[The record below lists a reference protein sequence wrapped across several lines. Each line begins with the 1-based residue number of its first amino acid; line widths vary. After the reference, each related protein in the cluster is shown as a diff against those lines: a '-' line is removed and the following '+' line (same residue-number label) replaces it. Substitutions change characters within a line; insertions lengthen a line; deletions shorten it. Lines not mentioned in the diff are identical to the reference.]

1 MNHHTT
7 PEKIQESIYQ
17 ISEAAMEATS
27 LQELFLSIHKTIG
40 QLLPATNFYIALVEP
55 ETKLLHFS
63 FWVDEFDPQPTPRKL
78 GKGLTEFVLR
88 TAEAQLIPSERFE
101 ELVNKGE
108 VQQVGSPSIDWLGVP
123 LKIREN
129 TIGVLVL
136 QSYTEGVRYDEDDK
150 EMLRFVSNQIAMAIE
165 RKRTE
170 DKLRESEAKFRSLF
184 NHVYDGVYQTTP
196 EGNIVTANPALVRML
211 GYDSEEDFLGVNVGA
226 DLYINPD
233 EREYWSK
240 VLDEKGVIR
249 NAELHLRKKNGE
261 QIVALE
267 NAYAVRDAN
276 GKLLYQEGTLT
287 DITELK
293 QYEEELEVQRAYF
306 EQLYQSAPEAIVI
319 LDNEDRVLR
328 INREFARM
336 FGYSQEE
343 IAQQPINEIIVPE
356 SMRNESIFLTQTVAQ
371 GQVVSAEAVRKR
383 KDGEFIHVSILGTP
397 ILTENGQVG
406 VYGIYRDITER
417 KHREVER
424 ERLLNE
430 IQDALGKVKTLSGLL
445 PICANCK
452 KVRDDNGYWNQIE
465 VYISEHSSADFTH
478 GICPDCSKNLYGDK
492 LKKK

>member
-1 MNHHTT
+1 MNHNSS

-17 ISEAAMEATS
+17 ISEAALEAST
-27 LQELFLSIHKTIG
+27 LQELFQSIHQTIG
-40 QLLPATNFYIALVEP
+40 KLLPATNFYIALFDA
-55 ETKLLHFS
+55 ETKLLHFP
-63 FWVDEFDPQPTPRKL
+63 FWVDEFDPQPAPRKL
-78 GKGLTEFVLR
+78 GNGLTEFVLR
-88 TAEAQLIPSERFE
+88 TGEAQLIPPERFD
-101 ELVNKGE
+101 ELVNNGE

-123 LKIREN
+123 LNIRDN

-136 QSYTEGVRYDEDDK
+136 QSYTDGIRYDDSDK
-150 EMLRFVSNQIAMAIE
+150 EMLKFVSSQIAMAIV

-170 DKLRESEAKFRSLF
+170 DKLRESEAKFHSLF
-184 NHVYDGVYQTTP
+184 KHVYDGVYQTTP
-196 EGNIVTANPALVRML
+196 EGKIVTANPALVSML
-211 GYDSEEDFLGVNVGA
+211 GYDSEEEFLGVNVGS
-226 DLYINPD
+226 DLYINPE

-249 NAELHLRKKNGE
+249 NAELHLRKKDGE
-261 QIVALE
+261 QIIVLE
-267 NAYAVRDAN
+267 NAYAVRDSN
-276 GKLLYQEGTLT
+276 GKLLYHEGTLT

-293 QYEEELEVQRAYF
+293 KYEEELEVQRAYF
-306 EQLYQSAPEAIVI
+306 EQLYHSAPEAIVI

-328 INREFARM
+328 INREFEKL
-336 FGYSQEE
+336 FGYTLEE
-343 IAQQPINEIIVPE
+343 IAQRPINEVIVPE
-356 SMRNESIFLTQTVAQ
+356 AMRSESIYLTQTVAQ

-417 KHREVER
+417 KHREAER
-424 ERLLNE
+424 ERLLND

-445 PICANCK
+445 PICASCK

-465 VYISEHSSADFTH
+465 VYVSEHSSADFTH
-478 GICPDCSKNLYGDK
+478 GICPDCSKDLYGDR